1 MREGTLDR
9 LIRIGLV
16 VVVVVIGLEGVR
28 YFLDWRNES
37 PSLLERQLSSAEDA
51 VRAQPSETGLRLR
64 LAEVYRVAERPDDA
78 LTQYDEVLKIE
89 PKQSTALVGRGEVLA
104 GEGEHA
110 EAASTFRQV
119 IGAAGGGEFAAV
131 DPQLQTAY
139 YGLGGVLL
147 EQDKAKEATRALR
160 RAVAIEPTDADA
172 WYLLGTAALEAG
184 TPSLAVKAL
193 RQAVLFV
200 PAEWCEPYERLSEA
214 YADLNRKPYA
224 EYATAMVDLCEER
237 PDDAARRLRPLTS
250 GPTAVDAMFGL
261 GMAAE
266 AESNRAGAARWY
278 RRVLAVDA
286 GNFNARSNLSRLA
299 APQSGTAPLPAD
311 HAGAGGA

>member
-16 VVVVVIGLEGVR
+16 VVVVAVGFEAVR
-28 YFLDWRNES
+28 YALDWWNEP
-37 PSLLERQLSSAEDA
+37 PSLLERQLSAAEDA

-64 LAEVYRVAERPDDA
+64 LAEVYRVADRPGDA
-78 LTQYDEVLKIE
+78 LTQYDEVLELE
-89 PKQSTALVGRGEVLA
+89 PEQSTALVGRAEVLA
-104 GEGEHA
+104 EEGEHA

-119 IGAAGGGEFAAV
+119 IEAAGGGEFAAV
-131 DPQLQTAY
+131 DPQLETAY

-147 EQDKAKEATRALR
+147 EQGKAKQATGALR
-160 RAVAIEPTDADA
+160 RAAAIEPTDADA
-172 WYLLGTAALEAG
+172 WYLLGTAALKAG
-184 TPSLAVKAL
+184 RPSLAVKAL

-200 PAEWCEPYERLSEA
+200 PADWCEPYERLTEA

-224 EYATAMVDLCEER
+224 EYAAAMVDLCEGR

-250 GPTAVDAMFGL
+250 GPAAVDAMFGL

-266 AESNRAGAARWY
+266 AESNRAAAALWY
-278 RRVLAVDA
+278 RRVLAVDSE
-286 GNFNARSNLSRLA
+286 NFNARSNLSRLA
-299 APQSGTAPLPAD
+299 DPQSGTAPLPAD
-311 HAGAGGA
+311 HADTGGA